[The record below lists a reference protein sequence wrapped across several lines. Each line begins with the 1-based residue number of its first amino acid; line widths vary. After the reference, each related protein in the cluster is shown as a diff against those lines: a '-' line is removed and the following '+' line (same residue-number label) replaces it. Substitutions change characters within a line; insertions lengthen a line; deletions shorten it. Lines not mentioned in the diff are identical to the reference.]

1 MQRSTQFP
9 DSSTVRSAAEALADK
24 AHSGI
29 DGLTSTVHDAVNRGT
44 GTAATAVDSLAA
56 NGRQLLESGEKWM
69 DATLGYVR
77 ERPVAALGVAL
88 AAGYLLSR
96 ILSSR

>member
-29 DGLTSTVHDAVNRGT
+29 DGLTST
-44 GTAATAVDSLAA
+44 AATAVDSVAA
-56 NGRQLLESGEKWM
+56 SGRQLLESGEKWM
-69 DATLGYVR
+69 DSTLVYVR
-77 ERPVAALGVAL
+77 ARPVAAIGVAL
-88 AAGYLLSR
+88 LAGYLLSR